1 VGIPK
6 GWSWRG
12 RERSSVGRQLKG
24 ERGGFDYFCLLVFLV
39 GGDSFVAPMFLIEC
53 RGSFLMPDA
62 RDLGSFNPV

>member
-1 VGIPK
+1 VNVGGYSK
-6 GWSWRG
+6 RVELEREGEEFSWETIEG
-12 RERSSVGRQLKG
+12 RE
-24 ERGGFDYFCLLVFLV
+24 GGIFLV